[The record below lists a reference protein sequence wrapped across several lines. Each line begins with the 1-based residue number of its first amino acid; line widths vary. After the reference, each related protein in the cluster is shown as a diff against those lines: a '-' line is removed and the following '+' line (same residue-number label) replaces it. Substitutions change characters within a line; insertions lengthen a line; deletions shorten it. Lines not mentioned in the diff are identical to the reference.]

1 MVLLFTS
8 GLYKVCTLRAEPLLF
23 LFALILITKEKVLLA
38 GCKVWSRV
46 VNSNMADTSPSASL
60 HVLCNRS
67 CRMFCFVF
75 SSSYPYCKTALIVS
89 ASKRSK
95 AISSERMTA
104 FATKRFCCVFTRL
117 RVVKLVDNG
126 NMAQSKIVFV
136 CKLTS
141 ASCSRF
147 VLKLDHSLINLLTTI
162 LFLLI

>member
-1 MVLLFTS
+1 MEKDFKSDSYSIRSLNAHGS
-8 GLYKVCTLRAEPLLF
+8 ALYFRSLQSLK
-23 LFALILITKEKVLLA
+23 
-38 GCKVWSRV
+38 
-46 VNSNMADTSPSASL
+46 PSSELKHGGHESVRL

-89 ASKRSK
+89 ATKRSK

-104 FATKRFCCVFTRL
+104 FATKRFCCFLTRL